1 MKIPKHL
8 IEKYNQ
14 PVPRYTSY
22 PPATSFSADFTPE
35 QAARAYTASNTEKP
49 GNISL
54 YFHIPFCTRL
64 CHYCGCNTY
73 FTRNRDLYGRYVEAL
88 GREIVMISSQLASE
102 RQVTQVHFGGG
113 TPNALPVE
121 MIAQI
126 MDMVKENFSL
136 SEKAETAI
144 ECHPALLDERYLT
157 SLHKAGF
164 NRISLGIQDF
174 DPDVLKTV
182 NRDAPVIPVDELT
195 RIIRS
200 LGNIGLNFDFMYGLP
215 GQTEA
220 SFARTL
226 EKAVS
231 ISPDRLVTFSYAHVP
246 WIKKAQKILE
256 KKGLPDPSAKLD
268 MFLTGYRIMKEAG
281 YLPIGLDHYARPDDE
296 LSVALQ
302 NRTLHRNFQGYC
314 TRETTGQ
321 VYAAGIT
328 GISQLESAYIQNT
341 RNMEFYLDQ
350 VSKRVFPVEKG
361 YALSGNEKVIR
372 HVITEIMCNNY
383 LSWELASRELGLPE
397 DEIKSLVSC
406 NEHIL
411 EEFAADGLLRFTPE
425 EVELTETGRFFI
437 RNIAAAFDPGFRT
450 TAGAFS
456 KAI

>member
-1 MKIPKHL
+1 MKIPQHL

-22 PPATSFSADFTPE
+22 PPATYFSADFTPE
-35 QAARAYTASNTEKP
+35 LAARAFTASNTEKP

-64 CHYCGCNTY
+64 CYYCGCNTY
-73 FTRNRDLYGRYVEAL
+73 FTGNRDLYGRYVEAL
-88 GREIVMISSQLASE
+88 GREIVMISSQLANE

-126 MDMVKENFSL
+126 MAMVKDNFSL

-174 DPDVLKTV
+174 DPEVLKTV